1 MTFGFRLKIPG
12 CISSLFLAGILRML
26 IKATIDGWC
35 DVEIK
40 KHELLSSIHGHLE
53 SIESSPGF
61 FHIPSNCTK
70 KDSRD
75 DFALKL
81 PSWQHGS
88 RKINRCKVLT
98 SSKSAESVSQ
108 PHFWNLNFSTEVNC
122 QIFQHDTWDSS
133 GWLWRIC
140 QRQDAQQI
148 VSKENLGS
156 TTCHVELKK
165 ELAEESVTKKAV
177 WEVASVN
184 VVWEIQIW
192 VASWIQVQHLQA
204 WCSKYCISS
213 SQTSHDNSDVSNRLQ
228 QYEQKMTEEILQ
240 LLQHLSNTSCR
251 INFGS
256 FMICRFQHVFPQLL
270 GSNPR
275 AITWL
280 RYHLTLQK
288 KLRHVWWSVVR
299 SRITSSSPQCRVRGL
314 SPGQIVR
321 KLYPNHRIHTRA
333 FKEYPFLG

>member
-204 WCSKYCISS
+204 WCSKYFFKSNISWQFGCIMM
-213 SQTSHDNSDVSNRLQ
+213 
-228 QYEQKMTEEILQ
+228 Y
-240 LLQHLSNTSCR
+240 
-251 INFGS
+251 
-256 FMICRFQHVFPQLL
+256 
-270 GSNPR
+270 
-275 AITWL
+275 
-280 RYHLTLQK
+280 LTDCNNMNKRWQK
-288 KLRHVWWSVVR
+288 KFCCYCSTCQTLLVESTLEASWSAGFNM
-299 SRITSSSPQCRVRGL
+299 CFHNCL
-314 SPGQIVR
+314 A
-321 KLYPNHRIHTRA
+321 RIH
-333 FKEYPFLG
+333 EP